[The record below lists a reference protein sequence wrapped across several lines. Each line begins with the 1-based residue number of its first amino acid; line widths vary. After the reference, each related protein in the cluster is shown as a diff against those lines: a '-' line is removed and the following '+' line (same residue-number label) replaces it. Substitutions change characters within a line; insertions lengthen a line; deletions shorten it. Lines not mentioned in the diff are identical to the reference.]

1 MHESKGTKRGDDDL
15 IRQVQLILCDQR
27 RELRNIKNKEQALD
41 VRKGDLCQARKE
53 VIRGIDDAE
62 RILQQF
68 DYE

>member
-1 MHESKGTKRGDDDL
+1 MDNDL

-41 VRKGDLCQARKE
+41 VRKGDLRQVRKE

-62 RILQQF
+62 RILRQF
-68 DYE
+68 DVV

>member
-1 MHESKGTKRGDDDL
+1 MDNDL
-15 IRQVQLILCDQR
+15 IRQIQLILRDQR

-62 RILQQF
+62 RILRQF
-68 DYE
+68 DVV